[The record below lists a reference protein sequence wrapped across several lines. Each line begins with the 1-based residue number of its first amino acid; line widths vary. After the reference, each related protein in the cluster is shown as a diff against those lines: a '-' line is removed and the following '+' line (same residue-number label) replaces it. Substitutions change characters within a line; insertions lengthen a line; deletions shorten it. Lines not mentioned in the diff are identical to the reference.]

1 MVRGMVFGFGAA
13 ARATAASLVSV
24 KRGSTLVSILL
35 IVTGTL
41 MVIVGVVSTREL
53 ELNLVSSSYNLSSSG
68 ILDNCARNSDEC
80 ENKVLENNI
89 F

>member
-1 MVRGMVFGFGAA
+1 MVRGMVFGFGAV
-13 ARATAASLVSV
+13 ARATAESLVSV
-24 KRGSTLVSILL
+24 KRGSTLVSICNCNWYSY
-35 IVTGTL
+35 GDSRC
-41 MVIVGVVSTREL
+41 GVYWRL
-53 ELNLVSSSYNLSSSG
+53 ELNLVSRSYNLSSSG